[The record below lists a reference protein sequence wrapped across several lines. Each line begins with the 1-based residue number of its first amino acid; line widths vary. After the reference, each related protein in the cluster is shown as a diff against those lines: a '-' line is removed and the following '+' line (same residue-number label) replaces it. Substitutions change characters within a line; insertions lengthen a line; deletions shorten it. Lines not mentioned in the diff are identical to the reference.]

1 MGLLKSIFKGSTN
14 GEIIEKKMNWIALNE
29 ESQLIKLISNSSNKP
44 SLIFKHSTRCGISR
58 MALKSFEKE
67 YSIDQSEVDIYFLDL
82 LNYRDLSNEIADR
95 LKIQHQS
102 PQVLVLKNETVVYSD
117 SHYSI
122 NANTIKE
129 ILLK

>member
-1 MGLLKSIFKGSTN
+1 MFNNLFGSNSETN
-14 GEIIEKKMNWIALNE
+14 NIEKKMNWIELKE
-29 ESQLIKLISNSSNKP
+29 ESQLINLISYSSNKP

-67 YSIDQSEVDIYFLDL
+67 YDIDESELDVYFLDL
-82 LNYRDLSNEIADR
+82 LNYRELSNKVADR

-102 PQVLVLKNETVVYSD
+102 PQVLVLKNETVVYTD

-122 NANTIKE
+122 SANAIKE
-129 ILLK
+129 ILSK